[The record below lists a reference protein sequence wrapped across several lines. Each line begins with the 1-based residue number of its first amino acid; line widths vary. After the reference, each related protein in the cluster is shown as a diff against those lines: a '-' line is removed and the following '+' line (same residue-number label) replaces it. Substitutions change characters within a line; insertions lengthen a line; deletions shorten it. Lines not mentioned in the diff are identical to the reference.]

1 MARGSGGGSGGGRG
15 FSGGGSSRGF
25 SGRSLGG
32 SSSRSSGSSY
42 RPRSGGGS
50 YHHTSYHHHHY
61 HGGPGYYGGSG
72 YHYRPSRT
80 TLSDIIITLGVLL
93 IVFILAF
100 GSVVGNSGG
109 ITKST
114 INREP
119 LNTGHLVTAEYI
131 VDNTG
136 EFVASRSK
144 MESGMKQFFK
154 ETGVQPTIYVDD
166 NINGD
171 YNPSDSMVEQHMNSL
186 YDNMFKD
193 EGHLLVFY
201 LFNRN
206 GDDKV
211 WALAGNEAEMVID
224 NEARDILLDY
234 FASYYTYDSLD
245 NSEYVSKAFESTA
258 DRIMQV
264 TKSPIV
270 TIVAIVGG
278 VIVVFIA
285 FKFWKAKKKQ
295 KNLEAAQTERI
306 INTPVEKI
314 GGTDDKIEDLKDKY
328 DDDK

>member
-1 MARGSGGGSGGGRG
+1 MARGSGSGGGGRG

-25 SGRSLGG
+25 SGGRSLGG

-42 RPRSGGGS
+42 RPRSSGSS
-50 YHHTSYHHHHY
+50 YHSSHHHY
-61 HGGPGYYGGSG
+61 YHSGPAYYGGPGYYG
-72 YHYRPSRT
+72 RPRRT
-80 TLSDIIITLGVLL
+80 TLSDVLITMLVLL
-93 IVFILAF
+93 IVFAIAF
-100 GSVVGNSGG
+100 TSLLGGGAG

-114 INREP
+114 VDREP
-119 LNTGHLVTAEYI
+119 LKIGHLVTAEYV

-144 MESGMKQFFK
+144 MESGMKYFFK
-154 ETGVQPTIYVDD
+154 ETGVQPTIYIDD
-166 NINGD
+166 DINGD
-171 YNPSDSMVEQHMNSL
+171 YNPTDNTVEQYMNSI
-186 YDNMFKD
+186 YDDMFKD

-270 TIVAIVGG
+270 TIVVVVGAVLIVFMG
-278 VIVVFIA
+278 I
-285 FKFWKAKKKQ
+285 KFWKAKKKQ
-295 KNLEAAQTERI
+295 KNLEAEQTERI

-314 GGTDDKIEDLKDKY
+314 GEVDDKLEDLKDKY
-328 DDDK
+328 DDK